1 MGGTASKFTPAA
13 TGSRR
18 ADTPFN
24 AYSAGAARRNSSGY
38 VVTPA
43 DSGGTCRGLFR
54 KKTGVSANDEP
65 APARRPTRKPSDP
78 NDAVYSSTHAHPMVA
93 NLISELAQSGI
104 LDELDDVGKQVAA
117 ARVSPFATGDDVTG
131 PDPSAPVKTRA
142 RSILRRNSSIT
153 VAPDHDPAS
162 ASNPE
167 ELAQRAGPRGNPT
180 RKLTWSSFEKVAGK
194 FILLFILVRANRMT
208 PCFVHSVRRRRQ
220 IQAVL
225 LRAPRLAPAQLH
237 GRLHHL
243 IPHHNH
249 HNHALPHRLLL
260 PRPLRLHRVALLG
273 GLGLRLGGP
282 GGRQVH
288 FYLRTGNVTDGVFYQ
303 QEDSRPIANPTP
315 PPLASRS
322 NSRGTSSSPAAPPR
336 WTARHG
342 AARCCGERWDYVSFY
357 FHTGNV
363 TERVFNT

>member
-24 AYSAGAARRNSSGY
+24 AYSAGATRRNSSGY

-65 APARRPTRKPSDP
+65 APARRPTRKPGDP
-78 NDAVYSSTHAHPMVA
+78 NDAVFSSTHAHPMVA

-162 ASNPE
+162 APNPE

-180 RKLTWSSFEKVAGK
+180 RKLTWSSFEKVA
-194 FILLFILVRANRMT
+194 V
-208 PCFVHSVRRRRQ
+208 
-220 IQAVL
+220 
-225 LRAPRLAPAQLH
+225 
-237 GRLHHL
+237 
-243 IPHHNH
+243 
-249 HNHALPHRLLL
+249 
-260 PRPLRLHRVALLG
+260 
-273 GLGLRLGGP
+273 
-282 GGRQVH
+282 
-288 FYLRTGNVTDGVFYQ
+288 
-303 QEDSRPIANPTP
+303 
-315 PPLASRS
+315 
-322 NSRGTSSSPAAPPR
+322 SS
-336 WTARHG
+336 
-342 AARCCGERWDYVSFY
+342 F
-357 FHTGNV
+357 
-363 TERVFNT
+363 

>member
-78 NDAVYSSTHAHPMVA
+78 NDAVFSSSHAHPMVA

-162 ASNPE
+162 APNPE

-194 FILLFILVRANRMT
+194 FISIRVWAIRVLT
-208 PCFVHSVRRRRQ
+208 PCFVFSVRRRRQ